1 MKRTISFLATLMFA
15 FVVSFGFVV
24 NSASA
29 SPDPAIC
36 NIDSATPC
44 KVTLKAKESVDVF
57 FNAATELQMIYKSL
71 TARYPVQISQIIG
84 ATPLP
89 SVNLQPGQIT
99 TQRYPTSGATTA
111 FFINDAAVVGSDAS
125 LEIFVK

>member
-29 SPDPAIC
+29 DPVAIC

-57 FNAATELQMIYKSL
+57 FNAATELQIIYKSL
-71 TARYPVQISQIIG
+71 TARYPVQISQTIG

-111 FFINDAAVVGSDAS
+111 FFINDARLLGSDAS

>member
-29 SPDPAIC
+29 APTTCI
-36 NIDSATPC
+36 IDSATPC
-44 KVTLKAKESVDVF
+44 KVTLKAKDSVDVF
-57 FNAATELQMIYKSL
+57 FDNGAELRIIYQSL
-71 TARYPVQISQIIG
+71 TARYPVQISQTIG

-99 TQRYPTSGATTA
+99 TQSYPTGGATTA
-111 FFINDAAVVGSDAS
+111 FFINDAAVVGADAS
-125 LEIFVK
+125 LIISVR